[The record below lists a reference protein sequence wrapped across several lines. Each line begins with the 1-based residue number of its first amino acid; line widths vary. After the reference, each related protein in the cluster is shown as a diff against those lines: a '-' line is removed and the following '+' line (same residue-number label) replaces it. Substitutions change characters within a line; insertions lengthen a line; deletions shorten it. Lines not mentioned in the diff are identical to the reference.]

1 LVPTVQFICQLIK
14 IAINASER
22 KDSKKILTGPSES
35 NNKKPLM
42 KTIVAAGRYPSCL
55 APQCLKWKLTRAG
68 I

>member
-1 LVPTVQFICQLIK
+1 LIK

-35 NNKKPLM
+35 NHTHVRNNKKPLM